1 MVIFLSR
8 SDLCVLAVN
17 CVFAKL
23 SSGILTF
30 RAETQESRKDPKG
43 KQRLEVANKRRMF
56 KQTYL
61 VTGGAGFIGSHIVE
75 RLVRDG
81 HRVRVLDDFSS
92 GKESNLESFRKEIE
106 LVRGDIRDAAV
117 VNEATKDV
125 DIVFH
130 EAALGSVPRSVADP
144 LTTHEVNMTGTLN
157 VLLAAREAGVKRV
170 VYASSSSVYG
180 ETPVLPKSEDMTPQ
194 PLSPY
199 ALSKLVG
206 EHYASVFKHIYGFDV
221 VALRYFN
228 IFGPRQDPESQY
240 AAVIPRFITALLE
253 GKSPVVYGDGLQ
265 SRDFTYVDNVVEANL
280 LASEADGAGA
290 KAFNVAC
297 GGRYTLLDLLAKLK
311 QILGSDI
318 EPIHEAARAGDVKDS
333 QASIAAAQRELGYK
347 VSVGFEEGLHKT
359 AAWYQSQMR

>member
-1 MVIFLSR
+1 MS
-8 SDLCVLAVN
+8 
-17 CVFAKL
+17 
-23 SSGILTF
+23 
-30 RAETQESRKDPKG
+30 
-43 KQRLEVANKRRMF
+43 

-92 GKESNLESFRKEIE
+92 GKKSNLEAFQTDIDV
-106 LVRGDIRDAAV
+106 VRGDIRDAAIV
-117 VNEATKDV
+117 SDAMRGA

-144 LTTHEVNMTGTLN
+144 LTTHDVNMTGTLN
-157 VLLAAREAGVKRV
+157 VLLAARDGGVKRV

-180 ETPVLPKSEDMTPQ
+180 ETPVLPKREDMTPQ

-206 EHYASVFKHIYGFDV
+206 EHYATVFKHVYDFDV

-253 GKSPVVYGDGLQ
+253 RKSPIVYGDGLQ

-280 LASEADGAGA
+280 LASEADGAAGR
-290 KAFNVAC
+290 AFNVAC
-297 GGRYTLLDLLAKLK
+297 GGRYTLLDLLSKLK
-311 QILGSDI
+311 AILGSDI
-318 EPIHEAARAGDVKDS
+318 EPIYEAARAGDVKDS
-333 QASIAAAQRELGYK
+333 QASIEAAERVLGYQ
-347 VSVGFEEGLHKT
+347 VSVEFDEALRKT
-359 AAWYQSQMR
+359 VAWYQGQPR

>member
-1 MVIFLSR
+1 M
-8 SDLCVLAVN
+8 
-17 CVFAKL
+17 
-23 SSGILTF
+23 
-30 RAETQESRKDPKG
+30 P
-43 KQRLEVANKRRMF
+43 

-61 VTGGAGFIGSHIVE
+61 VTGGAGFIGGHICE

-81 HRVRVLDDFSS
+81 HSVRVLDDFSS
-92 GKESNLESFRKEIE
+92 GKESNLESFRDEVD
-106 LVRGDIRDAAV
+106 LVRGDSRDAPL
-117 VNEATKDV
+117 VNEAMKGV

-180 ETPVLPKSEDMTPQ
+180 ETPVLPKREEMTPQ

-199 ALSKLVG
+199 AISKLVG
-206 EHYASVFKHIYGFDV
+206 EHYATVFTHVYDFEV

-240 AAVIPRFITALLE
+240 AAVIPRFLTALLN
-253 GKSPVVYGDGLQ
+253 GKAPVVYGDGLQ

-280 LASEADGAGA
+280 LASEADGAAGR
-290 KAFNVAC
+290 AFNIAC
-297 GGRYTLLDLLAKLK
+297 GGRYTLLDLLARLK
-311 QILGSDI
+311 IILGSDI
-318 EPIHEAARAGDVKDS
+318 EPIHEAGRAGDVRDS
-333 QASIAAAQRELGYK
+333 QASIEAAQRALGYR
-347 VSVGFEEGLHKT
+347 VSVDFDEGLRRT
-359 AAWYQSQMR
+359 AEWYRAQIDR